1 MSDRTASRTRQTP
14 VAETPDAI
22 RNVALVGCS
31 ATGKTTLAESLAFAS
46 GAIGRAGRVVDGTT
60 VSDYEE
66 IEQQHRR
73 SVQLAVLPLEWKGIK
88 INLIDTPGHPD
99 FDADLRAGLHAADA
113 AIFVVSATDPITAA
127 TRALW
132 RECDEEKIPRA
143 IVVTKL
149 DIARAQL
156 RRTARAVPRCLRSR
170 PRHGARVVLSGV
182 RRGSSGRVDGP
193 ADRP

>member
-113 AIFVVSATDPITAA
+113 RSSSSRPPTPSLPR
-127 TRALW
+127 RAH
-132 RECDEEKIPRA
+132 CGA
-143 IVVTKL
+143 NVTKRRFH
-149 DIARAQL
+149 AR
-156 RRTARAVPRCLRSR
+156 
-170 PRHGARVVLSGV
+170 
-182 RRGSSGRVDGP
+182 SS
-193 ADRP
+193 